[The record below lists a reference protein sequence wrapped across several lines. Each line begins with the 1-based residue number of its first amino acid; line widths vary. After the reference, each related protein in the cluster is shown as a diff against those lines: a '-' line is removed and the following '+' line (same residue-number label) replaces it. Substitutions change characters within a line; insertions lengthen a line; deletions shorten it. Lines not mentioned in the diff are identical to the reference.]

1 MHFIFLWHSTSLAA
15 GFREIEA
22 QGVRFGLWYPSDAP
36 VKLQRL
42 GPFETEMAWDGPI
55 REGQYEVVLF
65 SHGNGG
71 RYRNH
76 YLTAQVLT
84 DAGFKA
90 MAELIAFCES
100 GNDHDARPM
109 HYRLENVGHEINLAT
124 FSRLREV
131 NQNSTFSVLG

>member
-1 MHFIFLWHSTSLAA
+1 M
-15 GFREIEA
+15 
-22 QGVRFGLWYPSDAP
+22 
-36 VKLQRL
+36 
-42 GPFETEMAWDGPI
+42 GPI

-100 GNDHDARPM
+100 GNDHDVRPM

-124 FSRLREV
+124 FSRLRGGQSEQHLFGAGLV
-131 NQNSTFSVLG
+131 RRVRNTFTCFEHPQDAKPLLHGQLWPGSLQSTCAPAYQGGVLPTGIT